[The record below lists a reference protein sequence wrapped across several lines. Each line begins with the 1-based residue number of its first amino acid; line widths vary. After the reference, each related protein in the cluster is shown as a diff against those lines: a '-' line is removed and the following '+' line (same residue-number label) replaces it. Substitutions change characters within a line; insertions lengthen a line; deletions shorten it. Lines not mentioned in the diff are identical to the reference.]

1 MKCDCCSETA
11 EHSFDLF
18 LCDKHY
24 NKYRDIFFSR
34 KMSETN
40 DSNKEAAE
48 MNCNL
53 KVGKCLSS
61 GAKTAEEIEAAL
73 KCFKEQNAEQ

>member
-1 MKCDCCSETA
+1 MQ
-11 EHSFDLF
+11 
-18 LCDKHY
+18 
-24 NKYRDIFFSR
+24 
-34 KMSETN
+34 MSENNNSQPTT

-48 MNCNL
+48 MNCQL

-61 GAKTAEEIEAAL
+61 GAKTAEEIESAL